1 LLFTVNPIIFN
12 LLFAIRKGGR
22 KRLKQRI
29 RPVWKRQ
36 GQPKG
41 QFDVGKTTKWP
52 YFERVRPVWEGKG
65 HFGRTFFCF
74 SEKNINSKKKFHL
87 KKTRK

>member
-29 RPVWKRQ
+29 RPELNRQ
-36 GQPKG
+36 GHPKG
-41 QFDVGKTTKWP
+41 QSDVGNFVKWP
-52 YFERVRPVWEGKG
+52 FFERVRPGKEGKAG
-65 HFGRTFFCF
+65 FKRLFFF
-74 SEKNINSKKKFHL
+74 FLEK
-87 KKTRK
+87 